1 MKLITKK
8 QKHILALW
16 MFKHYPVLGS
26 ILMNVYVG
34 VLIEGQHLTF
44 VHNTAS
50 NSFIGMLCILFLM
63 INFVLMFVSDILGF
77 CWLHRAMFAY
87 MGLVGSCISYEYF
100 LGFGNFLF
108 LSRIV
113 VFLVGLCLN
122 IYVIR
127 HWSKYRRHN
136 ARIRLVC

>member
-8 QKHILALW
+8 RKHILTLW

-26 ILMNVYVG
+26 ILMNIYVG
-34 VLIEGQHLTF
+34 VLIEGHYLTF

-50 NSFIGMLCILFLM
+50 NSFIGMLCLLFLM

-100 LGFGNFLF
+100 IGFGNLLL
-108 LSRIV
+108 LSRII
-113 VFLVGLCLN
+113 VFIIGIALLIYTIIHWKEFKCSHN
-122 IYVIR
+122 IS
-127 HWSKYRRHN
+127 SK
-136 ARIRLVC
+136 